1 MQATLARSLLE
12 KKKILKKKK
21 KKKKKI
27 LKGGAREGEQ
37 GRVVLLL
44 SWQFGVPWWLSSK
57 ESTCQCRRPGFNPW
71 VGKIPWRSKWQP
83 IPVFLPGKS
92 HGQRSLA
99 GYSLWSLK
107 ELDTTEQ
114 LN

>member
-1 MQATLARSLLE
+1 MHGQEVVAGVQATLARSLLE
-12 KKKILKKKK
+12 
-21 KKKKKI
+21 KKKI